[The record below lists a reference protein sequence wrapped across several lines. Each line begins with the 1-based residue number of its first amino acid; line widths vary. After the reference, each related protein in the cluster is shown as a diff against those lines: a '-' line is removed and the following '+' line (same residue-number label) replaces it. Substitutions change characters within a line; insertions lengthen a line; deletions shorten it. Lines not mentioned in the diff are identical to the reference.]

1 MRPHLAT
8 LVEDFRRYGND
19 TAIVTYRGNRR
30 IASSYAEL
38 SALVDSFAT
47 LLIERGIPEGERAAL
62 WGQNGV
68 EWVGAFFGCVV
79 RGVICVPLDA
89 AGSLD
94 FAIRVIAETQPKLII
109 GDAELLKQLDDPV
122 PKIAFEDFASAL
134 PRGASP
140 VAVDPALTAESPV
153 QILFT
158 SGTTAEP
165 KGIVHTHRNV
175 VASMAPIEREI
186 ERYRKYERWVHPLRF
201 LHTLP
206 LSHVFGQFMGLWIPP
221 LLGAEVHFESRLQAQ
236 RLMET
241 ARRERIS
248 VLAAVPRVLAL
259 LRDLLMARYPELPSE
274 IEKARGEKAWK
285 RWWRFRKIHRSFGYK
300 FWAFVCGGA
309 SLPEDLETFWN
320 ALGFALVQGYGMT
333 ETAALISLNNPFK
346 IGKGTLGKVLPGR
359 EVEIRDDG
367 EIVVRGDMVST
378 ATWRNGEMRQA
389 ESPWLAT
396 GDLARKD
403 EEGRLHFMGRKSQVI
418 VTPAGLNVHPEDVE
432 AALDAQAGVEASAVV
447 PLLTGGGTEPAA
459 ALLFRGPQE
468 EAQKAVVEANAQ
480 LAEFQR
486 VRQWRV
492 WPDLDFPRTS
502 TGKIQR
508 RKVTEWMNSQKA
520 EERAGAAGEDA
531 LLGLVLSITKASP
544 QKTSDDARLQE
555 DLQLDSLGR
564 VQLQA
569 ELEQKLGLTLSDT
582 ALEQAQTLGD
592 LRRVLGFDRAEAGE
606 ASRAVAVAGESRTPA
621 TEGRRDIYPHWP
633 WWWPVQA
640 VRAAFIECVVRPFVW
655 ALAAP
660 SVRRE
665 AALTPGKPLLL
676 IANHVST
683 YDAPLILYAL
693 PGWMRRHVASAMAAD
708 ILDDW
713 RKRRNQGSW
722 IVNQLGPVMWLLV
735 TALFNVFPMPRSAGF
750 RRSFQ
755 YAGEALDHGYNVLVF
770 PEGHRSE
777 EGALQPFRSGIGL
790 LVSESRTPV
799 LPVAMAGL
807 GEMKAGQERWFR
819 SGRLKIVV
827 GKPMEFDPEM
837 SAEEI
842 TSRLQAEMARLMTEG
857 D

>member
-8 LVEDFRRYGND
+8 LVEDFRKHGND

-47 LLIERGIPEGERAAL
+47 LLIERGIPKGERAAL

-79 RGVICVPLDA
+79 RGIVCVPLDA

-94 FAIRVIAETQPKLII
+94 FAKRVIAETQPKLII
-109 GDAELLKQLDDPV
+109 GDAELLKQLDDPI
-122 PKIAFEDFASAL
+122 PKLAFEDFARVL
-134 PRGASP
+134 PRAAGP
-140 VAVDPALTAESPV
+140 VAVDPAVMAESPV

-175 VASMAPIEREI
+175 LASMAPIEREI
-186 ERYRKYERWVHPLRF
+186 EKYRKYERWVHPLRF

-236 RLMET
+236 RLIEI

-259 LRDLLMARYPELPSE
+259 LRDLLMARHPELPAE

-459 ALLFRGPQE
+459 ALLFRGPRE
-468 EAQKAVVEANAQ
+468 DAQKAVVAANAQ

-492 WPDLDFPRTS
+492 WPALDFPRTS

-520 EERAGAAGEDA
+520 EERVGEAGGDA
-531 LLGLVLSITKASP
+531 LLGLVLSITRASP
-544 QKTSDDARLQE
+544 QKTGDDARLQE

-582 ALEQAQTLGD
+582 ALEQAATLGD
-592 LRRVLGFDRAEAGE
+592 LRRVLGFDRAGTAEAGG
-606 ASRAVAVAGESRTPA
+606 AVAVARESRTLA
-621 TEGRRDIYPHWP
+621 MEARRDIYPRWP
-633 WWWPVQA
+633 WWWPVQ
-640 VRAAFIECVVRPFVW
+640 VLRAAFIECVVRPFVW

-665 AALTPGKPLLL
+665 STLMPGKPLLL

-713 RKRRNQGSW
+713 RKRRNLGSW
-722 IVNQLGPVMWLLV
+722 IVDQLGPAMWLLV
-735 TALFNVFPMPRSAGF
+735 TALFNVFPLRRSAGF

-755 YAGEALDHGYNVLVF
+755 HAGEALDHGYNVLVF

-777 EGALQPFRSGIGL
+777 EGVLQPFRSGIGL

-807 GEMKAGQERWFR
+807 GEMKTGRQRWFR
-819 SGRLKIVV
+819 SGKLKIVV
-827 GKPMEFDPEM
+827 GKPMKFGPDESP
-837 SAEEI
+837 EEI
-842 TSRLQAEMARLMTEG
+842 TSRLQAEMVRLL